1 MRTALLAV
9 MTWAAA
15 LAAAAAEPGP
25 DLLRRV
31 VPGADRFAAVAGPP
45 PYWRAF
51 HGEEPVGLALSTR
64 AVIGS
69 VGYSG
74 KPLDILVGL
83 DPAGTITGAVV
94 LEQHE
99 PIMATGATAAD
110 IDRFAA
116 GLAGRSIQEPITV
129 VRRGAGPGEV
139 DAVAGATVSS
149 AVIADAIAL
158 AARAVAR
165 DAGALPGVGVDLD
178 RFAPATWDELL
189 AEGSPAPTPRP
200 AGATA
205 SRCRRRSPGRWRSIL
220 NDIGPCCSGP
230 ARTIISG

>member
-1 MRTALLAV
+1 M
-9 MTWAAA
+9 
-15 LAAAAAEPGP
+15 
-25 DLLRRV
+25 
-31 VPGADRFAAVAGPP
+31 AGPP

-51 HGEEPVGLALSTR
+51 RGEEPAGLALSTR

-83 DPAGTITGAVV
+83 DSAGTITGAVV

-149 AVIADAIAL
+149 AVIADAVAM

-178 RFAPATWDELL
+178 RFAPATWDELQ

-205 SRCRRRSPGRWRSIL
+205 SRCRRRSPGRWRSIS
-220 NDIGPCCSGP
+220 NGIGPCCSGP